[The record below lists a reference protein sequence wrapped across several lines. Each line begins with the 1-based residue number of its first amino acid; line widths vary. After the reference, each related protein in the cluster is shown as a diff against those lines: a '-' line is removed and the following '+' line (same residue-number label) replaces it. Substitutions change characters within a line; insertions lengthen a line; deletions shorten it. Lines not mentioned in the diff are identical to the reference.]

1 MANAGRTHERAE
13 NLAGARCAAGGAG
26 EPAVSLSNLLRI
38 SLAVQLVA
46 GTLIGRWLL
55 PAEAPLWQALLFA
68 LALPVVL
75 TAVVLAI
82 ELAVGAAVD
91 PRRPRSSFANLLRV
105 WLGETACSLRLFS
118 WHQPFAA
125 GFPERPLTRDPSR
138 PALLLIAG
146 YVCNRAVWK
155 PLLDSGR
162 LAHCNVA
169 TVNIEP
175 VFGSIDRYAAEI
187 DAAIGRLR
195 AATGAARVT
204 LVCHSMGGI
213 AARAYLRHHGDG
225 AIDKVITLASPHHGT
240 VFGVLGHGANARQM
254 ARGSEYLTT
263 LAGAETVELR
273 RRFVCIATADDN
285 LVVPRS
291 SPLLPDARH
300 HVIDG
305 VGHLALLEDR
315 RAWDLVVA
323 AVA

>member
-1 MANAGRTHERAE
+1 MS
-13 NLAGARCAAGGAG
+13 LARLLRFALAAQLAAG
-26 EPAVSLSNLLRI
+26 LL
-38 SLAVQLVA
+38 LAQ
-46 GTLIGRWLL
+46 WLL
-55 PAEAPLWQALLFA
+55 PDAAPVWQHLLVA
-68 LALPVVL
+68 AALPVAG

-82 ELAVGAAVD
+82 ELTVGGLVD
-91 PRRPRSSFANLLRV
+91 PRRPRSSIANVVRV
-105 WLGETACSLRLFS
+105 WLGETACSLRVFC
-118 WHQPFAA
+118 WRQPFAA
-125 GFPERPLTRDPSR
+125 NFAEPPLVCDPAR

-175 VFGSIDRYAAEI
+175 VFGPIDHYAAQI

-195 AATGAARVT
+195 TATGAERVT

-213 AARAYLRHHGDG
+213 AARAYLRRHGDG
-225 AIDKVITLASPHHGT
+225 RIDKVITLASPHHGT
-240 VFGVLGHGANARQM
+240 IFGVLGHGANARQM

-263 LAGAETVELR
+263 LAGAETVEVR

-291 SPLLPDARH
+291 SPLLPDAAH

-305 VGHLALLEDR
+305 VGHLALLEDP
-315 RAWDLVVA
+315 RAWDLIVA
-323 AVA
+323 AL

>member
-1 MANAGRTHERAE
+1 MSSTSTPPPVAPDGRSTAQ
-13 NLAGARCAAGGAG
+13 GAL
-26 EPAVSLSNLLRI
+26 PLSTLLRI
-38 SLAVQLVA
+38 FLAAQLAGGLLLGYWLLPEGAPTWQVVAIAVALPVA
-46 GTLIGRWLL
+46 GT
-55 PAEAPLWQALLFA
+55 AL
-68 LALPVVL
+68 
-75 TAVVLAI
+75 VLAI
-82 ELAVGAAVD
+82 ELTVGALVD
-91 PRRPRSSFANLLRV
+91 PRRPRSSFASVLRV
-105 WLGETACSLRLFS
+105 WLGETGCSLRMFS
-118 WHQPFAA
+118 WRQPFAA
-125 GFPERPLTRDPSR
+125 GFPEPPLVPDPGR

-155 PLLDSGR
+155 PLIDSGR

-169 TVNIEP
+169 TVNIHP
-175 VFGSIDRYAAEI
+175 VFGSIDGYAAEI
-187 DAAIGRLR
+187 DSAIVQLR

-213 AARAYLRHHGDG
+213 AARAYLRRHGDS

-240 VFGVLGHGANARQM
+240 IFGVLGHGANARQM

-263 LAGAETVELR
+263 LAGVETVELR

-291 SPLLPDARH
+291 SPLLPDAEQ

-315 RAWDLVVA
+315 RAWDLIVA
-323 AVA
+323 AL

>member
-1 MANAGRTHERAE
+1 MK
-13 NLAGARCAAGGAG
+13 LATM
-26 EPAVSLSNLLRI
+26 LRLF
-38 SLAVQLVA
+38 LAVQLAA
-46 GTLIGRWLL
+46 GTLLGVWLL
-55 PAEAPLWQALLFA
+55 PAGAPLWQAIAVGA
-68 LALPVVL
+68 LLPVAG
-75 TAVVLAI
+75 TAVLLAI
-82 ELAVGAAVD
+82 ELAVAAIVD
-91 PRRPRSSFANLLRV
+91 PRRPRASPAKLLRV
-105 WLGETACSLRLFS
+105 WLGETGCSLRVFG
-118 WHQPFAA
+118 WRQPFAA
-125 GFPERPLTRDPSR
+125 AFPEPSLVRDPAR

-175 VFGSIDRYAAEI
+175 VFASIDLYADEI
-187 DAAIGRLR
+187 DTAIERLR

-213 AARAYLRHHGDG
+213 AARAYLRQHGDG

-240 VFGVLGHGANARQM
+240 IFGVLGHGANARQM

-273 RRFVCIATADDN
+273 RRFVCVATADDN
-285 LVVPRS
+285 LVVPRT
-291 SPLLPDARH
+291 SPLLPDAEH

-305 VGHLALLEDR
+305 VGHLALLEDE
-315 RAWDLVVA
+315 RAWALIAGAVGVSVA
-323 AVA
+323 

>member
-1 MANAGRTHERAE
+1 M
-13 NLAGARCAAGGAG
+13 
-26 EPAVSLSNLLRI
+26 PLSTLLRI
-38 SLAVQLVA
+38 SLGAQFIAGLLV
-46 GTLIGRWLL
+46 GSWWL
-55 PAEAPLWQALLFA
+55 PAGAAAWQAVLVA

-75 TAVVLAI
+75 TALVLAI
-82 ELAVGAAVD
+82 ELVVGAIVD
-91 PRRPRSSFANLLRV
+91 PRRPRSSVANVLRV
-105 WLGETACSLRLFS
+105 WLGETWCSLRLFV
-118 WHQPFAA
+118 WRQPFAA
-125 GFPERPLTRDPSR
+125 DFPEPAQVRDPAR

-155 PLLDSGR
+155 PLLDSGHLSR
-162 LAHCNVA
+162 CNVA
-169 TVNIEP
+169 TANIEP

-187 DAAIGRLR
+187 DAAVERLR

-213 AARAYLRHHGDG
+213 AARAYLRQHGDD

-240 VFGVLGHGANARQM
+240 IFGVLGHGANARQM
-254 ARGSEYLTT
+254 ARGSEYLNT
-263 LAGAETVELR
+263 LAGAETVERR

-291 SPLLPDARH
+291 SPLLPDAEH

-315 RAWDLVVA
+315 RAWALIAA
-323 AVA
+323 AVR

>member
-1 MANAGRTHERAE
+1 M
-13 NLAGARCAAGGAG
+13 
-26 EPAVSLSNLLRI
+26 SLSRILRI
-38 SLAVQLVA
+38 SLALQFIA
-46 GTLIGRWLL
+46 GTLFGLWLL
-55 PAEAPLWQALLFA
+55 PADAPLWQAVLIA
-68 LALPVVL
+68 LAVPVAG
-75 TAVVLAI
+75 TAVLLAI
-82 ELAVGAAVD
+82 ELTVGAIVD
-91 PRRPRSSFANLLRV
+91 PRTPRASIFSVLRV
-105 WLGETACSLRLFS
+105 WLDETWCSLRVFA
-118 WHQPFAA
+118 WRQPFAA
-125 GFPERPLTRDPSR
+125 GFPEPPLVRDPAR

-175 VFGSIDRYAAEI
+175 VFGPIDRYAAEI
-187 DAAIGRLR
+187 DAAIERLR

-213 AARAYLRHHGDG
+213 AARAYLRQHGDDV
-225 AIDKVITLASPHHGT
+225 IDKIITLASPHHGT
-240 VFGVLGHGANARQM
+240 IFGVLGHGANARQM

-263 LAGAETVELR
+263 LAGAETVERR

-300 HVIDG
+300 HEING
-305 VGHLALLEDR
+305 VGHLALLEDE
-315 RAWDLVVA
+315 RAWDLIAQA
-323 AVA
+323 AC

>member
-1 MANAGRTHERAE
+1 MSSTSTPPPVPPDDHSTAHGALSLSTLLRLFLALQ
-13 NLAGARCAAGGAG
+13 LAGG
-26 EPAVSLSNLLRI
+26 L
-38 SLAVQLVA
+38 LVA
-46 GTLIGRWLL
+46 YALL
-55 PAEAPLWQALLFA
+55 PEGAPAWQIAAIA
-68 LALPVVL
+68 LALPVAG
-75 TAVVLAI
+75 TALVLAV
-82 ELAVGAAVD
+82 ELTVGALVD
-91 PRRPRSSFANLLRV
+91 PRRPRSSPAHVLRV
-105 WLGETACSLRLFS
+105 WLGETACSLRVFT
-118 WHQPFAA
+118 WRQPFAA
-125 GFPERPLTRDPSR
+125 DFDEPSQAHDPAR

-155 PLLDSGR
+155 PLIDSGR

-175 VFGSIDRYAAEI
+175 VFGSIDRYADEI

-213 AARAYLRHHGDG
+213 AARAYLRRHGDD

-240 VFGVLGHGANARQM
+240 IFGTLGHGANARQM
-254 ARGSEYLTT
+254 ARGSAYLTT
-263 LAGAETVELR
+263 LAGVETAERR

-291 SPLLPDARH
+291 SPLLPDAEQ

-305 VGHLALLEDR
+305 VGHLALLEDE
-315 RAWDLVVA
+315 RAWALIA
-323 AVA
+323 TAVR